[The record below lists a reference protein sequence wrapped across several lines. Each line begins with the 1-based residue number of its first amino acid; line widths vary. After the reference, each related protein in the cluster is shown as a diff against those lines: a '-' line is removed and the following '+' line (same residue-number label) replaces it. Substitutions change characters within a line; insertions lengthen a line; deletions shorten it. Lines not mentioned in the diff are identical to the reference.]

1 MDDNVKVKLEAA
13 YESNNS
19 IKPVKRLDE
28 WLKECKSRNLI
39 NDNYIDEKSIL
50 VFSHQLSRTG
60 APIVLL
66 DLVRIMK
73 KEGYKVAV
81 ISFMDGSLK
90 EEYKK
95 EGIPVLVYNSK
106 YINEELID
114 VLSRYFGTWFI
125 NTLVLWTFVAYA
137 KNRHIKVIWWMHEN
151 EQFYQ
156 IMQKEYCK
164 LVKTKNMRFL
174 AAGPYVQRMI
184 STYMNTES
192 EILNFGVKEERGTD
206 AIQAYYNEHNIVR
219 FLLAGTLSS
228 LKGIDVL
235 AEAIRTLPEVYH
247 ERSEYIFV
255 GNMSTAEEGILE
267 DLLTLDNEYD
277 NVKIYDSLN
286 HDDIYRLYDKVSVVV
301 VPSRLEPTSAVAVE
315 GLMKRKICICT
326 DI

>member
-13 YESNNS
+13 YDSNNS

-114 VLSRYFGTWFI
+114 VLLKCTLCQGHYDFSFSDFYF
-125 NTLVLWTFVAYA
+125 
-137 KNRHIKVIWWMHEN
+137 
-151 EQFYQ
+151 
-156 IMQKEYCK
+156 
-164 LVKTKNMRFL
+164 
-174 AAGPYVQRMI
+174 
-184 STYMNTES
+184 
-192 EILNFGVKEERGTD
+192 
-206 AIQAYYNEHNIVR
+206 
-219 FLLAGTLSS
+219 
-228 LKGIDVL
+228 
-235 AEAIRTLPEVYH
+235 
-247 ERSEYIFV
+247 IFV
-255 GNMSTAEEGILE
+255 CC
-267 DLLTLDNEYD
+267 
-277 NVKIYDSLN
+277 
-286 HDDIYRLYDKVSVVV
+286 
-301 VPSRLEPTSAVAVE
+301 VE
-315 GLMKRKICICT
+315 ASK
-326 DI
+326 